1 MASISLSMTSNCFLY
16 SFVYGLLCLLHIPV
30 YHLYFDYLYLRII
43 FSFFLEGFIDVYG
56 SDCDVHG
63 GVVCI
68 IVIDDGDGVFNNI
81 LSIVS
86 CGILVDGG
94 GDGVSYT
101 AVYIV
106 SCI

>member
-1 MASISLSMTSNCFLY
+1 M
-16 SFVYGLLCLLHIPV
+16 
-30 YHLYFDYLYLRII
+30 RII
-43 FSFFLEGFIDVYG
+43 FFLFFLVGFIDVYG
-56 SDCDVHG
+56 SYVSG

-94 GDGVSYT
+94 GVSYT